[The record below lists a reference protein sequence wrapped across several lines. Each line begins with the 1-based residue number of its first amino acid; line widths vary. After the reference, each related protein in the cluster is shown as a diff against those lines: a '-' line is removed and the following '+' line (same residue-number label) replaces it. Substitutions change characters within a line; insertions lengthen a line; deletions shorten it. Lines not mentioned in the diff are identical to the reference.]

1 MNQLT
6 LFPPQAKQSREVLA
20 VRDLPADSRPGYR
33 LRQLGPTALS
43 NAELLQLVGR
53 FQYLETASRILAD
66 AESLAGLARMSVPEL
81 AEMPEVG
88 PATAGAIRAALELGR
103 RLMGESHGEA
113 PQIRSPSDAANLLL
127 SEMQTLEQEHLVT
140 VILNTR
146 NRVLAVHTVYIGSLN
161 TSVVRVGELFREAI
175 RRNAAAILVAHNH
188 PSGDPAPS
196 PEDVAV
202 TRQIVEAGKLM
213 DIDVLDHLV
222 IGRGRFV
229 SLKERGL
236 GF

>member
-1 MNQLT
+1 
-6 LFPPQAKQSREVLA
+6 
-20 VRDLPADSRPGYR
+20 
-33 LRQLGPTALS
+33 
-43 NAELLQLVGR
+43 VGR

-66 AESLAGLARMSVPEL
+66 AESLAGLARMSVAEL

-103 RLMGESHGEA
+103 RLMGESIGEA
-113 PQIRSPSDAANLLL
+113 PQIRSPSDAATLLL
-127 SEMQTLEQEHLVT
+127 PEMQTLEQEHLVT
-140 VILNTR
+140 IILDTR
-146 NRVLAVHTVYIGSLN
+146 NRLLTIHTIYIGSLN